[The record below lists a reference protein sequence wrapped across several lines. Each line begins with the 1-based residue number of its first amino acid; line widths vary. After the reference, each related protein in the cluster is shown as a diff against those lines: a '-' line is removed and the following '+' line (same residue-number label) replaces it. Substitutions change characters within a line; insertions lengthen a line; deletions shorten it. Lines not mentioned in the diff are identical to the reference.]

1 MHAPI
6 TALHRGCRHCRR
18 RTCPTYFIE
27 QLQIAL
33 PVLGV
38 NVLRV
43 AAAEPPAPT
52 TPRDDVRSPIFELA
66 IPKRGIRA
74 RAQHIDGEF
83 TVLAGSV
90 VAGSVSENE
99 KYPPTTAAA

>member
-1 MHAPI
+1 ME
-6 TALHRGCRHCRR
+6 
-18 RTCPTYFIE
+18 YFIE
-27 QLQIAL
+27 QLPIAL
-33 PVLGV
+33 PVLVV

-74 RAQHIDGEF
+74 RAQQIDGEF
-83 TVLAGSV
+83 TVLAGSGGRIGEREREV
-90 VAGSVSENE
+90 LPDDGCRVRGLPVDA
-99 KYPPTTAAA
+99 